1 MKGVVTLFFSTL
13 LFISCSSIAT
23 GVATEIINEPLNQS
37 IQNDGVP
44 TEGNIPDGIWIVGEH
59 ISPGT
64 YSTTAGNSCYWERLK
79 GLTGDLNAT
88 LANGL
93 GSGK

>member
-1 MKGVVTLFFSTL
+1 M
-13 LFISCSSIAT
+13 
-23 GVATEIINEPLNQS
+23 
-37 IQNDGVP
+37 
-44 TEGNIPDGIWIVGEH
+44 GEH

-93 GSGK
+93 GSGKIRSAASDWDDKMIKIAKKIALSLIRLFINLRWFTFSNYVIKIYV